1 MIDLNEIY
9 TSYLK
14 RNELNATF
22 KLLYKIYDKEEFR
35 TIIARAVHIGLMNAY
50 EKLYDSGELLDKRI
64 VNGRS
69 YARVDD
75 LLEQHGGREY
85 LYEMAVKKLKGYQ
98 LEEALSLLEEK

>member
-9 TSYLK
+9 SSYLK

-22 KLLYKIYDKEEFR
+22 KLLYKIYDKDEFK
-35 TIIARAVHIGLMNAY
+35 TIMARAIHIGLMNAY
-50 EKLYDSGELLDKRI
+50 EKFYDEGVFLDKRI
-64 VNGRS
+64 VYGRN

>member
-1 MIDLNEIY
+1 MTRER
-9 TSYLK
+9 S
-14 RNELNATF
+14 EEVV
-22 KLLYKIYDKEEFR
+22 LL
-35 TIIARAVHIGLMNAY
+35 ALVVSVAVHIGLMNAY

-69 YARVDD
+69 YARVDG